1 MPVDVRLAREGE
13 LPAVMNA
20 LDGANL
26 EVDAGRVRE
35 RIEGDDGSSVLV
47 ATEGG
52 RILGAL
58 VLESDEVEAV
68 AVRPG
73 RRGQG
78 VGTALVEAAAERRGS
93 LTAEFDDRVRPF
105 YESLG
110 FAVEPVDDTGG
121 CRFRGHRVQDR

>member
-1 MPVDVRLAREGE
+1 MSVRAATLDD
-13 LPAVMNA
+13 LPAVMGV

-26 EVDAGRVRE
+26 EVGAERVRHRTPE
-35 RIEGDDGSSVLV
+35 EVLV

-58 VLESDEVEAV
+58 VLDGDEVEAV

-78 VGTALVEAAAERRGS
+78 IGSALVCAAAERRGR
-93 LTAEFDDRVRPF
+93 LVAEFDDRVRPF
-105 YESLG
+105 YEALG
-110 FAVEPVDDTGG
+110 FEIDEGDDG
-121 CRFRGHRVQDR
+121 RLRGVR